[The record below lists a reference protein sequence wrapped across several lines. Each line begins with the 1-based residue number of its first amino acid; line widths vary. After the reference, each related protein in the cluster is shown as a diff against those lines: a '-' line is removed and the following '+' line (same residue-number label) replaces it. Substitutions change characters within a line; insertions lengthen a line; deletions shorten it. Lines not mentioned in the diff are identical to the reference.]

1 MEEGVGG
8 KYVPSLNF
16 SPVKKGTLSLSVF
29 HYCFCAYIRRRHIFN
44 LSLCRLSPFYQSYV
58 TVSRPSRWLSEF
70 HHTSGLSSH
79 HVKVQLVSLHGVSFA
94 RNVAEKYNHNR
105 NNRKKIYSSQ
115 ISLYQIV
122 NVGLAPKPNR
132 IKQVQN

>member
-1 MEEGVGG
+1 MVIGI
-8 KYVPSLNF
+8 
-16 SPVKKGTLSLSVF
+16 SP
-29 HYCFCAYIRRRHIFN
+29 
-44 LSLCRLSPFYQSYV
+44 YQ
-58 TVSRPSRWLSEF
+58 
-70 HHTSGLSSH
+70 GLSSH
-79 HVKVQLVSLHGVSFA
+79 HVKVQLVSLHGVSLA